1 MADFIVPIS
10 SKINVKKIDWL
21 DERGPAVQEQGPED
35 STFRTILDGI
45 VNNVETT
52 QAQTKLDSYNL
63 SIGNMDDMHT
73 MLINA
78 TKAELALQTMVELR
92 NKLLDAY
99 TEVMRTNL

>member
-10 SKINVKKIDWL
+10 SKIDVKKFDWID
-21 DERGPAVQEQGPED
+21 EKGPARQEQGPSE
-35 STFRTILDGI
+35 STFKSILDGI

-63 SIGNMDDMHT
+63 SIGNVDDMHN
-73 MLINA
+73 MIINA
-78 TKAELALQTMVELR
+78 SKAELALQTMVELR